1 MKLILLISFFG
12 ITFAEANEKRFTNS
26 SNDIKTIPL
35 LWMILNQISG
45 LDTKISKL
53 QDKNDQK
60 NKEISE
66 LKLKQKETKTTLERL
81 RALKVKFQK

>member
-1 MKLILLISFFG
+1 
-12 ITFAEANEKRFTNS
+12 
-26 SNDIKTIPL
+26 
-35 LWMILNQISG
+35 MILNQISG